1 MPDDPTM
8 KLGREWLTEVEQC
21 DKSSRSESWRSDQ
34 HNICFEQANDF
45 ERLND
50 DFNSTQPLDG
60 GNVPYAASLSDDG
73 TNVTD
78 DESVGSCTPC

>member
-50 DFNSTQPLDG
+50 DFNST
-60 GNVPYAASLSDDG
+60 
-73 TNVTD
+73 
-78 DESVGSCTPC
+78 